1 MKSFFAK
8 LLGVSQQV
16 WDFLLPIITKQVGTT
31 LAKLLPVALGIV
43 SELAKNNDLTGKQKR
58 DRAFKDLTAF
68 AKVEGLDAANSL
80 LNLTIEM
87 AVTKLKV
94 ASE

>member
-8 LLGVSQQV
+8 LLGISQQV
-16 WDFLLPIITKQVGTT
+16 WDFLIPLVTKQVSIT
-31 LAKLLPVALGIV
+31 LAKLLPVALSIV
-43 SELAKNNDLTGKQKR
+43 TELAKDNDLSGKQKR
-58 DRAFKDLTAF
+58 DKAFKDLTAF
-68 AKVEGLDAANSL
+68 AKAEGLDAANSL